1 MRPENEYLA
10 ALSTMILVT
19 AIVIIL
25 VIKLIFSI

>member
-1 MRPENEYLA
+1 MRPEDEYMA

-25 VIKLIFSI
+25 VINLIYNI

>member
-1 MRPENEYLA
+1 MRPEDEYMA

>member
-1 MRPENEYLA
+1 MKPEKEYLA
-10 ALSTMILVT
+10 AVGTMILVT

>member
-1 MRPENEYLA
+1 MRPEDEYMA
-10 ALSTMILVT
+10 AVGTMILVT

>member
-1 MRPENEYLA
+1 MRPDKEYLA
-10 ALSTMILVT
+10 AVGTIILVT